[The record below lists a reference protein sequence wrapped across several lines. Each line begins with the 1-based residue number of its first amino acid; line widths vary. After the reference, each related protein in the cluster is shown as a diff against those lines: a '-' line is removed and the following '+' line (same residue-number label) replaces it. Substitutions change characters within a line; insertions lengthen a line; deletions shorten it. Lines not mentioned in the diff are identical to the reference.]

1 MHPLWPLH
9 ARLPGGSLE
18 IRGGGKVKRTEY
30 DVLVIGAGPGGSVAA
45 RNLAK
50 QGFSVL
56 LVEKR
61 EKIGFPVRCGE
72 ASTKLDRLQEEFG
85 PIDMDC
91 IETELNGLYVYGP
104 GGIELD
110 CKMPGVGVMLDREKF
125 DPHLARLAEE
135 DGAEVET
142 FARASA
148 VENAENGFRKV
159 SIETV
164 RGRETVRA
172 KMVIAADGVE
182 SRIGRMVGLDTLQ
195 RPGTTCSG
203 VDIQVEGILTKSDY
217 LTFWQG
223 ADYINNGYIW
233 SFPKVKSGVTNFGAG
248 FLVSDFDG
256 KCIEEVTFDWLHRL
270 FPFARVVD
278 HHVVGGLVPVS
289 GNLTHT
295 VKDNLL
301 LVGDAAHHTNPLTG
315 GGIATAMRGGLLA
328 ANVVGMGL
336 RLGNLS
342 EDYLHLYEKLCM
354 QKFGKKHQQIMK
366 FRRFLTS
373 RSREDQIRL
382 YKIIKA
388 YLDGDQHAV
397 AFLKMPLEVL
407 KFAVNYLRFR

>member
-1 MHPLWPLH
+1 MRALRSLC
-9 ARLPGGSLE
+9 AGLPGGGLE
-18 IRGGGKVKRTEY
+18 NPGGRRVKRTEY

-50 QGFSVL
+50 RGFSVL

-85 PIDMDC
+85 PIDPDC
-91 IETELNGLYVYGP
+91 IETELNGLFVYGP

-110 CKMPGVGVMLDREKF
+110 CKMPGVGVMLNREKF
-125 DPHLARLAEE
+125 DPWLAHLAEM

-142 FARASA
+142 FARAAA
-148 VENAENGFRKV
+148 VGNVENGFRTV
-159 SIETV
+159 SVVTA
-164 RGRETVRA
+164 RGTETVRA

-182 SRIGRMVGLDTLQ
+182 SRIGRMAGLDSIQ
-195 RPGTTCSG
+195 KQGTTCTG
-203 VDIQVEGILTKSDY
+203 VDIQVRGLLTRPDY

-233 SFPKVKSGVTNFGAG
+233 SFPKAKSGVTNFGAG
-248 FLVSDFDG
+248 FLVSDVKD
-256 KCIEEVTFDWLHRL
+256 KCIEDVAFEWLHRL
-270 FPFARVVD
+270 FPKAEVVEN
-278 HHVVGGLVPVS
+278 HVVGGLVPVS
-289 GNLTHT
+289 GNLPHT
-295 VKDNLL
+295 VKDHLL

-328 ANVVGMGL
+328 AEVVGTGL

-342 EDYLHLYEKLCM
+342 EDYLRLYENLCM
-354 QKFGKKHQQIMK
+354 RSFGKKHLQIMK

-373 RSREDQIRL
+373 RNREDQIRL
-382 YKIIKA
+382 YKIIGT
-388 YLDGDQHAV
+388 YLDGNQRPASL
-397 AFLKMPLEVL
+397 LKMPLEVL
-407 KFAVNYLRFR
+407 KFAVEYLRYR